1 MKKIYLVLL
10 ILTVMFVISNNNNK
24 DKKVII
30 PKESI
35 RFRVIANS
43 DSSIDQQNK
52 KIVASNLEKD
62 VMSVL
67 KDTNNLED
75 ARKTLKNNTNHF
87 RSNIDKTLL
96 NNNIKEDYTINYGNN
111 YFPEKTYRGVKY
123 EAGEYESLV
132 VTLGEGNGANFWC
145 VLFPPLCLL
154 EGEETTSNDV
164 QYSSFIKEVIDKY
177 FWLVN
182 IIKYKRW
189 YNVFNFIIFFY
200 GNRFEYGCF
209 FFSDSLWN

>member
-1 MKKIYLVLL
+1 MKGGFYMKKIYLVLL

-75 ARKTLKNNTNHF
+75 TRKDRK
-87 RSNIDKTLL
+87 S
-96 NNNIKEDYTINYGNN
+96 
-111 YFPEKTYRGVKY
+111 
-123 EAGEYESLV
+123 V
-132 VTLGEGNGANFWC
+132 V
-145 VLFPPLCLL
+145 
-154 EGEETTSNDV
+154 
-164 QYSSFIKEVIDKY
+164 
-177 FWLVN
+177 
-182 IIKYKRW
+182 
-189 YNVFNFIIFFY
+189 
-200 GNRFEYGCF
+200 
-209 FFSDSLWN
+209 

>member
-1 MKKIYLVLL
+1 MKGGFYMKKIYLVLL

-67 KDTNNLED
+67 KNTNNLKD

-87 RSNIDKTLL
+87 RNNIDKTLL

-111 YFPEKTYRGVKY
+111 YFPEKTYKGVKY

-177 FWLVN
+177 F
-182 IIKYKRW
+182 
-189 YNVFNFIIFFY
+189 
-200 GNRFEYGCF
+200 
-209 FFSDSLWN
+209 

>member
-67 KDTNNLED
+67 KNTNNLKD

-87 RSNIDKTLL
+87 RNNIDKTLL

-111 YFPEKTYRGVKY
+111 YFPEKTYKGVKY

-177 FWLVN
+177 F
-182 IIKYKRW
+182 
-189 YNVFNFIIFFY
+189 
-200 GNRFEYGCF
+200 
-209 FFSDSLWN
+209 

>member
-1 MKKIYLVLL
+1 
-10 ILTVMFVISNNNNK
+10 
-24 DKKVII
+24 
-30 PKESI
+30 
-35 RFRVIANS
+35 
-43 DSSIDQQNK
+43 
-52 KIVASNLEKD
+52 
-62 VMSVL
+62 MSVL

-75 ARKTLKNNTNHF
+75 ARKTLKNNKNHF

-154 EGEETTSNDV
+154 EGEEATSNDV

-177 FWLVN
+177 F
-182 IIKYKRW
+182 
-189 YNVFNFIIFFY
+189 
-200 GNRFEYGCF
+200 
-209 FFSDSLWN
+209 